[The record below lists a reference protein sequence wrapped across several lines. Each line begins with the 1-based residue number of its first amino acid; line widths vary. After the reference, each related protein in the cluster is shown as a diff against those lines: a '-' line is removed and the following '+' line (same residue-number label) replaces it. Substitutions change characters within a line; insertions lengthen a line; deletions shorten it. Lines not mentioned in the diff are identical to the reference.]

1 MNKTSKILV
10 ALTIIF
16 TSFACT
22 FLYKKNIYIK
32 EEKLKESIFADIINR
47 YDKYIKTVN
56 ETPLYILEND
66 NYIENG
72 IVNKDVILELEE
84 IPITYETKY
93 FKLKNSNFYIKYQD
107 VIRNTNGEIS
117 NRYKKYIL
125 YNKNII
131 TKEVTN
137 FYDEKDN
144 LVFTINSSFE
154 FPIIVNTKNKY
165 GVEYLNRLLYVKKE
179 DVSKTKNV
187 TNTKEKTRTKIRVLT
202 YHTVYQKGKEKCDN
216 YTICHSTEQFEEH
229 MKYLHDNNYFTLTM
243 EELEMFLNNQIRI
256 PKKSIVVTLDDGR
269 RIYNSIPI
277 AEKYQVDATFFIITG
292 VNSVTEYLGKVK
304 YSHFESH
311 SDNLHNNYVCKG
323 GFYGSQLLC
332 TSYDD
337 LVKDFKTCIEKLGG
351 ESHYFAYP
359 FFDSN
364 ATIIKALKATG
375 YRLAFV
381 GEADSDGYS
390 TPQTDK
396 YQIRRKTIFGNDS
409 LKTFKSY
416 LPESE

>member
-1 MNKTSKILV
+1 MNTSSGSSTGRTPV
-10 ALTIIF
+10 MTAESMTRR
-16 TSFACT
+16 SSG
-22 FLYKKNIYIK
+22 
-32 EEKLKESIFADIINR
+32 EKLNKE
-47 YDKYIKTVN
+47 
-56 ETPLYILEND
+56 
-66 NYIENG
+66 
-72 IVNKDVILELEE
+72 
-84 IPITYETKY
+84 
-93 FKLKNSNFYIKYQD
+93 KNSRQTAGSKCWQW
-107 VIRNTNGEIS
+107 VI
-117 NRYKKYIL
+117 
-125 YNKNII
+125 
-131 TKEVTN
+131 
-137 FYDEKDN
+137 
-144 LVFTINSSFE
+144 
-154 FPIIVNTKNKY
+154 P
-165 GVEYLNRLLYVKKE
+165 
-179 DVSKTKNV
+179 
-187 TNTKEKTRTKIRVLT
+187 
-202 YHTVYQKGKEKCDN
+202 
-216 YTICHSTEQFEEH
+216 
-229 MKYLHDNNYFTLTM
+229 M
-243 EELEMFLNNQIRI
+243 
-256 PKKSIVVTLDDGR
+256 SIVVTLDDGR